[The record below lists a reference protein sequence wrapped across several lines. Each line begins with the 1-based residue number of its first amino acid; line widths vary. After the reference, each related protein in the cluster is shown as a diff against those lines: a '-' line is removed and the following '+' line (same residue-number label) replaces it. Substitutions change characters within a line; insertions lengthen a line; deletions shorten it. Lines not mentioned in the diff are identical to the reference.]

1 MARVHSL
8 LLTTTI
14 VAGLGLSG
22 LTPAGA
28 GPNMPNMPNIS
39 APNIS
44 PTRPDFNMRAPNALR
59 DRDLASP
66 RDPASLTPKKSKR
79 DPKPYIVDSKP
90 KKKAT
95 DTASRGKR
103 GTGAAARTAT
113 PVPIPAA
120 RPGGQDK
127 PSQASG
133 QGVIPSGGP
142 VLDHLRAYLEAIG
155 LSEAERRGLKELF
168 DLLQSGPLTAAA
180 VPGGPDRTAPDLT
193 GGVSANFPRDVEAQ
207 ISRDGDRDSN
217 APVIKAPDGSQM
229 AVPHYAGGGTQ
240 RRHGGGVF
248 GWGAGGAPR
257 NIKDPSGQA
266 SDDGWENSF
275 PVRTHSDGSWTYGS
289 HGRTAAGDYFD
300 HSVTFWPDGARSGR
314 DVYIAPNGTRNEF
327 RFTEYADGS
336 GYAVHLKNGVVQSD
350 EGTDA
355 PPTEGDKPSDSQPV
369 AEGGG
374 RPGGGGYEVALQLR
388 GGRRI
393 VCDFFGC
400 HESAPTAG
408 RIGDPGRNN
417 PEGTSTFVGT
427 SGPSTG
433 PGAATDPCPDCGPTR
448 TGGSPPQNLRPSDV
462 GWTGRGGQE
471 GGGTPVPFGP
481 GGAGT
486 SGSRP

>member
-1 MARVHSL
+1 MARVHSFL
-8 LLTTTI
+8 LATTI

-22 LTPAGA
+22 LMPAGA
-28 GPNMPNMPNIS
+28 GPNMPNMPSIS

-59 DRDLASP
+59 DRDGMSP
-66 RDPASLTPKKSKR
+66 RDPASTIKTQ
-79 DPKPYIVDSKP
+79 KP
-90 KKKAT
+90 KESKKDKPKESKKNDKKGT
-95 DTASRGKR
+95 DTASRGKG
-103 GTGAAARTAT
+103 GTNAAARTVT

-120 RPGGQDK
+120 KPGGQDK

-133 QGVIPSGGP
+133 QGVIPDSGP
-142 VLDHLRAYLEAIG
+142 VFDRLRAYLEAIG
-155 LSEAERRGLKELF
+155 LSEAERRGLKELL

-180 VPGGPDRTAPDLT
+180 VPGGPDRTAPDLK

-229 AVPHYAGGGTQ
+229 AVPHYGGGSSQ
-240 RRHGGGVF
+240 RRDSGGVF

-257 NIKDPSGQA
+257 NIKDPSGQV
-266 SDDGWENSF
+266 SYMRNN
-275 PVRTHSDGSWTYGS
+275 SDGSWTYYDYGFTDS
-289 HGRTAAGDYFD
+289 GDTYW
-300 HSVTFWPDGARSGR
+300 HEVTFWPDGMSSGR
-314 DVYIAPNGTRNEF
+314 DTFTAPDGTVNTYTF
-327 RFTEYADGS
+327 VDYGDGT
-336 GYAVHLKNGVVQSD
+336 GYSEHTKNGVVQTQ

-355 PPTEGDKPSDSQPV
+355 PPTEANKPDSQPV
-369 AEGGG
+369 AEGTG

-400 HESAPTAG
+400 REGSRTQG
-408 RIGDPGRNN
+408 VIGDPGRNN

-448 TGGSPPQNLRPSDV
+448 TGGGPPQNLRPSDV

-471 GGGTPVPFGP
+471 GGGTPVPGGP
-481 GGAGT
+481 GAAGT